1 MPELPEVETTVRE
14 LRRHLVGLK
23 ITRLWTDWPRI
34 SRHQPFNKLAKKIQG
49 HKIVA
54 VRRRAKYIVLDLD
67 PVRGRPARG
76 TATAASGR
84 PTSNGVDGSR
94 SVVIHQKISGHLLY
108 GKWRQTKGKWISDLS
123 GPLSSD
129 PKNAYLR
136 LVLWLNNSYQLA
148 LSDSRRFGTI
158 AINDDSDVTNGRV
171 LDGLGPEPLELSLK
185 EFRKLFEKKRGF
197 IKPVLM
203 DPGFIVGIGNIYA
216 DEILWHAG
224 LHPKTRVEKLIQKD
238 IDSLYKFTHS
248 VLKIAIKHG
257 GASVDDYRHPSGKK
271 GDFQNITCAYQRTGQ
286 PCSKRDGGIIHRLV
300 IGQRSAHFCSKH
312 QKLHT

>member
-14 LRRHLVGLK
+14 LRHHLVGLK

-34 SRHQPFNKLAKKIQG
+34 SRHQPFNKLAKKMQG
-49 HKIVA
+49 HEIVA

-67 PVRGRPARG
+67 GP
-76 TATAASGR
+76 
-84 PTSNGVDGSR
+84 R

-123 GPLSSD
+123 GPLSTD

-136 LVLWLNNSYQLA
+136 LVLWLNNGYQLA
-148 LSDSRRFGTI
+148 LSDLRRFGTI
-158 AINDDSDVTNGRV
+158 AISDDSDVTNGRV

-216 DEILWHAG
+216 DEILWHVG
-224 LHPKTRVEKLIQKD
+224 LHPKSRVEKLTQKD
-238 IDSLYKFTHS
+238 IDSLYKFTRS
-248 VLKIAIKHG
+248 VLKTAIKHG

-271 GDFQNITCAYQRTGQ
+271 GDFQNITRAYQRTGQ
-286 PCSKRDGGIIHRLV
+286 PCSKRDGGTIRRLV
-300 IGQRSAHFCSKH
+300 IGQRSAHFCYKH
-312 QKLHT
+312 QKLRA